1 LIPRL
6 FKSNIIYIRHV
17 YRKIISPSGT
27 KSNNKSIWDLCVKKN
42 ILLVLIMDRF
52 IYKEKKVRNRGRRS
66 VSSSSLF
73 NNVVTKVVLLVI
85 SVFLLY
91 NVGHSASITIQK
103 LDILQKA
110 RVEVDE
116 LRLKNLELALLLD
129 NIQGVEY
136 LEIQA
141 RNRLKLAGEQEYIF
155 VIPEGVLEGVDNDF
169 KKLLKKGGG
178 VEKRAVYEIW
188 REFLLKGAGI
198 FE

>member
-1 LIPRL
+1 
-6 FKSNIIYIRHV
+6 
-17 YRKIISPSGT
+17 
-27 KSNNKSIWDLCVKKN
+27 
-42 ILLVLIMDRF
+42 
-52 IYKEKKVRNRGRRS
+52 
-66 VSSSSLF
+66 
-73 NNVVTKVVLLVI
+73 VVLLVI

-188 REFLLKGAGI
+188 REFLLKGSGI